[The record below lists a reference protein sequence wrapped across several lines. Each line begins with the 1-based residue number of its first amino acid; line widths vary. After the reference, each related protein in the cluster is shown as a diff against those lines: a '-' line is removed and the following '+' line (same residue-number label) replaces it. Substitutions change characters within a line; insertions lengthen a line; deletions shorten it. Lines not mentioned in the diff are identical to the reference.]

1 MNIKVLGMGCARCRD
16 LEKRAKKALTET
28 GIAAEVEK
36 VDDIQ
41 KIMTYRIM
49 ATPALV
55 IDGTVKAAG
64 RIPSIEEIK
73 NWLKETEKQ

>member
-1 MNIKVLGMGCARCRD
+1 MDIKVLGMGCARCRD
-16 LEKRAKKALTET
+16 LEQRARKALAET
-28 GIAAEVEK
+28 GLTAEVEK

-55 IDGTVKAAG
+55 IDGTVKSAG
-64 RIPSIEEIK
+64 RIPSVEEIK
-73 NWLKETEKQ
+73 NWLKETETR